1 VLSPNEYYVQAARR
15 EDIQRDIERAAQRA
29 AARLTQQEAHP
40 LHAQALARVGKV
52 MVEVGSKLQARYGTF
67 IEDANHTPASV

>member
-15 EDIQRDIERAAQRA
+15 EEIQRDIERAAQRA
-29 AARLTQQEAHP
+29 AARLAHEDTYP

-52 MVEVGSKLQARYGTF
+52 MVDVGSKLQARYGTL
-67 IEDANHTPASV
+67 IEDANHTPANV